1 MLGRH
6 WQYPNKEV
14 HSLPSLVS
22 HHHFAV
28 MVEHAAEPDLARAC
42 HMSPIA
48 YRWGA
53 QGPDILFYHNA
64 PFGSRTV
71 LLGHR
76 MHREHISTAF
86 LTLVRAAARLR
97 DSAALSYVLGFCTHY
112 CLDRRTHPYIQDTI
126 ETLLMPRYQYDE
138 EACHR
143 LCEADL
149 DAAVIEHYISA
160 EQERFEAFRLLDPQ
174 TAVCRQIG
182 KMLTEVGLQVF
193 NIQTAPAKVESS
205 MRTMRTVHTLLHG
218 SSESTRAQI
227 RSVEKLI
234 GKPGL
239 LSTMLRPLQPL
250 PEDCVNLSHRAWHKP
265 HVPEVTRYES
275 FFDLMEDAIPA
286 ALSLQRAVFT
296 AYHRGTAL
304 NPLFFPA
311 DYNGKPIIEEV
322 L

>member
-1 MLGRH
+1 M
-6 WQYPNKEV
+6 
-14 HSLPSLVS
+14 PSLVT

-42 HMSPIA
+42 HLSPIA

-64 PFGSRTV
+64 PFGSRTA

-76 MHREHISTAF
+76 MHREHIAPAF
-86 LTLVRAAARLR
+86 LALVRAAARLK
-97 DSAALSYVLGFCTHY
+97 DPAALSYALGFCTHY

-126 ETLLMPRYQYDE
+126 DTLLMPHYQYDE
-138 EACHR
+138 DACHR

-149 DAAVIEHYISA
+149 DAQVIENYISA

-174 TAVCRQIG
+174 PITCRLVG
-182 KMLTEVGLQVF
+182 KMLTEAGDAVF
-193 NIQTAPAKVESS
+193 RIQTSPAKVEAAMRS
-205 MRTMRTVHTLLHG
+205 MRTVYTLLHG
-218 SSESTRAQI
+218 GSDAARAQI
-227 RSVEKLI
+227 KAVERLI

-239 LSTMLRPLQPL
+239 LSTMLRPRQPL
-250 PEDCVNLSHRAWHKP
+250 PEDCANLSHRAWHKP
-265 HVPEVTRYES
+265 HVPEVTRYDS
-275 FFDLMEDAIPA
+275 FFELMEDAVPA

-296 AYHRGTAL
+296 AYHRGTPL

-311 DYNGKPIIEEV
+311 DYNGNPLVNDI